1 MNITTITEIITPS
14 APEGDI
20 ENDVS
25 TLDKLTIFLPVP
37 QCGDPI
43 TGRGPDDPIRTRCN
57 LLWLDTHKPNSSQI
71 AIYPQMVLPT
81 TLVTEEH
88 EKSWDAWVRFARNP
102 EDLEAKWRE
111 FFGDN
116 IPVMTSYE
124 LWAVMKNVHDR
135 LLHRWSDSNL
145 PPSTTDCHD
154 PKRGVYWRMGKD
166 GSWRQYTEKQYR
178 RRLFREGRSNDKG
191 PGGAP
196 GRIDSDIVAVTD
208 KQAIINEGMSGYPAG
223 IHESEDRLYLARYG
237 YKMIEPDYGI
247 KPVKTLEWLLELL
260 GEDGMNRLL
269 DWLYH
274 AVEALLDGRRGQSRI
289 LAIAGPS
296 NSGKSFLIREI
307 IRLILGGRAA
317 DAAPWLL
324 ASTDFFAELGGAELL
339 YVDDALGDGRLT
351 TRLGVASKQKQIVT
365 AGSKPQPLHAKNKDR
380 YYHKVWWRHAV
391 ALNDT
396 PEALAMLPPLDEGY
410 RDKLILLRANDTV
423 LSQGGD
429 ATTAY
434 IETMLNELPGFMAH
448 LMSRGCLGP
457 SDGRGPIAWQDPE
470 LVMRLLEAAPEY
482 ALAGMLMEALDYGD
496 RSSGGKGPMIN
507 PTLGDLDR
515 AMRLVC
521 AERYTKLCATDRVTR
536 KYLGRL
542 ESDGAVKARKIAGY
556 TRWDLEKLPA
566 WMASHDLCGES

>member
-1 MNITTITEIITPS
+1 MDHTIKTEIITPNV
-14 APEGDI
+14 PESDV
-20 ENDVS
+20 EDDVS
-25 TLDKLTIFLPVP
+25 HFDKVMTFLYVP
-37 QCGDPI
+37 EIGDPI
-43 TGRGPDDPIRTRCN
+43 TGRGPDDRIATRSN
-57 LLWLDTHKPNSSQI
+57 LLWLDTERPNSSQI
-71 AIYPQMVLPT
+71 EAYPQMMLPR

-102 EDLEAKWRE
+102 ENLEAKWRE
-111 FFGDN
+111 FFGDKV
-116 IPVMTSYE
+116 PAMTAYE
-124 LWAVMKNVHDR
+124 LWAIMKDVHDR
-135 LLHRWSDSNL
+135 LLQRWSDSNL
-145 PPSTTDCHD
+145 PPSATDCHD
-154 PKRGVYWRMGKD
+154 PARGVYWRMGKD
-166 GSWRQYTEKQYR
+166 GRWKQYTEKQYR
-178 RRLFREGRSNDKG
+178 RLLFRQGRDNHMG

-196 GRIDSDIVAVTD
+196 SRINSDIVAVTER
-208 KQAIINEGMSGYPAG
+208 QAIINEGMSGYPAG

-247 KPVKTLEWLLELL
+247 KPVKTLAWLLELL

-269 DWLYH
+269 DWLCH
-274 AVEALLDGRRGQSRI
+274 AVEALLGGRRGQSRI
-289 LAIAGPS
+289 LAIAGTA
-296 NSGKSFLIREI
+296 NCGKSFLIREI

-324 ASTDFFAELGGAELL
+324 GTTDFASELGAAELL

-365 AGSKPQPLHAKNKDR
+365 AGSKPQPLHAKGKDR
-380 YYHKVWWRHAV
+380 YYHQVWWRHAV

-423 LSQGGD
+423 LSKGGD
-429 ATTAY
+429 TTTAY
-434 IETMLNELPGFMAH
+434 IESMMDELPGFMAF

-457 SDGRGPIAWQDPE
+457 SDGRGPLAWQDQE

-496 RSSGGKGPMIN
+496 RSTGGKGPMIN

-515 AMRLVC
+515 ALRC
-521 AERYTKLCATDRVTR
+521 ACGERYSKLCGTDRVTR

-542 ESDGAVKARKIAGY
+542 QSDGAVKARKIGGY

-566 WMASHDLCGES
+566 WMASHDICEES